1 MSTSPR
7 AVRPAVNG
15 WNAAYLDDQY
25 ARWRADAHSVTPD
38 LRAFFMGLEAGAA
51 SSGGDDALI
60 GGTRASENHKQAEVT
75 HLINAY
81 REFGHLCA
89 EIDPFGEAR
98 SRPKNIELA
107 HHDLDASDLDRTFDA
122 GTLVEHNERITLR
135 EIVERLERTYCGS
148 VGVEF
153 GHISEPEERAWLESQ
168 VEVGH
173 RDPGM
178 AREKRVHTLYQLYR
192 AEQFE
197 KFCGKRYPGVKRFS
211 LEGGESLIP
220 MLDAF
225 IEHAGD
231 VFDVQEIVFAM
242 SHRGRLNV
250 LTNIIGKTY
259 QQIFTE
265 FDDSWAEDHELGGG
279 DVKYHRG
286 YSSARVLPSGRS
298 IWLAMTSN
306 PSHLEAVGPVMMG
319 RARAKQRLR
328 GDVAREKVIPL
339 LMHGDAAFIGQGVV
353 AEQFQ
358 LSQLE
363 GYTVGGTVHVVVNNL
378 IGFTTGQDD
387 ARSSRYC
394 TDMAKTIEA
403 PVLHVSGED
412 PEACVRCIEFALDY
426 RMKFKKDV
434 VIDMQCYRRH
444 GHNETDE
451 AAFTQPLLYKKIKD
465 KPSVVKT
472 YAERLRSEEVI
483 TDNDVLDIEH
493 GLDDQLDQAYT
504 RARRTPVD
512 PTPNPGHLR
521 WTGIEGGWSFDPSG
535 TGVPKDTLEKIAHA
549 MGTVPDDFTPHR
561 KLTKILEQRKNAI
574 GSGEL
579 IDWGAA
585 EALAIGSILVDGTIV
600 RMSGQDCRR
609 GTFSHRHAVLRDNV
623 TGDPYVPLNHI
634 QEVGVAGTDHERGTK
649 TDEGVTRQAKFCI
662 YDSPLS
668 EFAVLGF
675 EYGFSLAAPDMLV
688 LWEAQFGDFCNGA
701 QVVID
706 QFIASAEAK
715 WQRWTALTLL
725 LPHGYEG
732 QGPEHSSAR
741 LERFLKLCGQ
751 NNMQVCVPSNAAQHF
766 HMLRRQVVRP
776 FRKPLIVMTPKS
788 LLRSAAAS
796 CTAEDLI
803 SGSFR
808 ELIDDPH
815 FKDATAAQKKKVKRL
830 VLCTGKVYYDLD
842 KRRDEAGRDD
852 VAIVRLEQVY
862 PIHDEMLEGI
872 VNSYPGAELVWCQEE
887 PKNMGAW
894 GHVRLYLGEHFNWEL
909 PYYGRPASGSP
920 ATGSPTQH
928 ALELDRFLTDVIGPA
943 PEPEAAQDTTAK
955 NGAAKKGASS
965 GAKKTNKKTKSSS
978 AA

>member
-1 MSTSPR
+1 MSQTPR
-7 AVRPAVNG
+7 AVRPSVNG
-15 WNAAYLDDQY
+15 WNADYLDAQFEQY
-25 ARWRADAHSVTPD
+25 KSDPNSVTPD
-38 LRAFFMGLEAGAA
+38 LRAFFIGLEAGAA
-51 SSGGDDALI
+51 RAGTSDDALI
-60 GGTRASENHKQAEVT
+60 GGSRASDEHKQAEVT
-75 HLINAY
+75 NLINSY
-81 REFGHLCA
+81 REYGHLCA
-89 EIDPFGEAR
+89 EIDPFGTE
-98 SRPKNIELA
+98 RPRPVRLSLE
-107 HHDLDASDLDRTFDA
+107 HHDLDESDLDRTFDA
-122 GTLVEHNERITLR
+122 GTLAVSGERITLR
-135 EIVERLERTYCGS
+135 EIIARLESTYCRS
-148 VGVEF
+148 IGVELA
-153 GHISEPEERAWLESQ
+153 HISDADEREWLEHALESTAQ
-168 VEVGH
+168 SGAM
-173 RDPGM
+173 DK
-178 AREKRVHTLYQLYR
+178 AKRAHTLYQLYR

-197 KFCGKRYPGVKRFS
+197 RFCGKRYPGVKRFS

-225 IEHAGD
+225 IERAGD
-231 VFDVQEIVFAM
+231 VFDVEEIVFAM

-250 LTNIIGKTY
+250 LTNIVGKTY

-265 FDDSWAEDHELGGG
+265 FDDAWAEDHEFGGG

-286 YSSARVLPSGRS
+286 YSSSRILPSGKN

-319 RARAKQRLR
+319 RCRAKQRLR
-328 GDVAREKVIPL
+328 GDLERKKVVPL

-394 TDMAKTIEA
+394 TDMAKTVEA
-403 PVLHVSGED
+403 PVFHVSGED
-412 PEACVRCIEFALDY
+412 PEACVRVIELALDY
-426 RMKFKKDV
+426 RMKFGKDV

-451 AAFTQPLLYKKIKD
+451 ASFTQPLLYKKIKS
-465 KPSVVKT
+465 KPSVVT
-472 YAERLRSEEVI
+472 SYANTLREQDVI
-483 TDNDVLDIEH
+483 SASDLDDIIH

-521 WTGIEGGWSFDPSG
+521 WRGIESGWSFDPVG
-535 TGVPKDTLEKIAHA
+535 TAVDKETLLRISKA
-549 MGTVPDDFTPHR
+549 MGTIPDGFTPHR
-561 KLTKILEQRKNAI
+561 KLQKIVDQRGSVI
-574 GSGEL
+574 ESGEPM
-579 IDWGAA
+579 DWGAA
-585 EALAIGSILVDGTIV
+585 EQFAVGSMLVDGTIV
-600 RMSGQDCRR
+600 RLTGQDCRR
-609 GTFSHRHAVLRDNV
+609 GTFSHRHAVLRDNNDS
-623 TGDPYVPLNHI
+623 TPYCSLNHI
-634 QEVGVAGTDHERGTK
+634 QELGEPGTDRDRGTK
-649 TDEGVTRQAKFCI
+649 TEDGVTRQAKFCI

-688 LWEAQFGDFCNGA
+688 MWEAQFGDFANGA

-715 WQRWTALTLL
+715 WQRWTGLTLL

-751 NNMQVCVPSNAAQHF
+751 NNMQVCVPTNAGQHF
-766 HMLRRQVVRP
+766 HLLRRQVMRP
-776 FRKPLIVMTPKS
+776 FRKPLVIMTPKS
-788 LLRSAAAS
+788 LLRSADAA
-796 CTAEDLI
+796 CTVDDLT
-803 SGSFR
+803 SGTFR
-808 ELIDDPH
+808 EIIDDPK
-815 FKDATAAQKKKVKRL
+815 FANTSAADKKKVKRL
-830 VLCTGKVYYDLD
+830 ILCTGKVYYDLA
-842 KRRDEAGRDD
+842 KRRDESGRDD
-852 VAIVRLEQVY
+852 VAVVRMEQVY

-894 GHVRLYLGEHFNWEL
+894 GHVRLHLSEKFGWEL
-909 PYYGRPASGSP
+909 PYHGRQASASP

-928 ALELDRFLTDVIGPA
+928 AYELDRFLTEAVA
-943 PEPEAAQDTTAK
+943 PLPEKSEPDAAS
-955 NGAAKKGASS
+955 NGASNAGGSK
-965 GAKKTNKKTKSSS
+965 KKTAKKTKSSS

>member
-1 MSTSPR
+1 MSESSK
-7 AVRPAVNG
+7 ALRPSVNG
-15 WNAAYLDDQY
+15 WNAEYLDAHY
-25 ARWRADAHSVTPD
+25 ARWKEDPNQVAPD

-51 SSGGDDALI
+51 RAPSGDDALI
-60 GGTRASENHKQAEVT
+60 GGSRASENLKQAEVT
-75 HLINAY
+75 NLIKAY
-81 REFGHLCA
+81 RDLGHLA
-89 EIDPFGEAR
+89 AKIDPFGEG
-98 SRPKNIELA
+98 RPRPASLELA
-107 HHDLDASDLDRTFDA
+107 THDLDESDLDHTFHA
-122 GTLVEHNERITLR
+122 GTLAERGERLTLR
-135 EIVERLERTYCGS
+135 TIVERLESSYCDSIGIELAHVS
-148 VGVEF
+148 DA
-153 GHISEPEERAWLESQ
+153 EERAWLEGAIETGQRNSQ
-168 VEVGH
+168 ME
-173 RDPGM
+173 RD
-178 AREKRVHTLYQLYR
+178 KRVHTLYQLYR

-197 KFCGKRYPGVKRFS
+197 RFCGKRYPGVKRFS

-225 IEHAGD
+225 IEYAGD
-231 VFDVQEIVFAM
+231 RFDVQEIVFAM

-265 FDDSWAEDHELGGG
+265 CDDAGAEDHDMGGG

-286 YSSARVLPSGRS
+286 YSSSRVLASGKD

-306 PSHLEAVGPVMMG
+306 PSHLEAVGPVMLG

-328 GDVAREKVIPL
+328 GDTERERVIPL

-358 LSQLE
+358 LSQLK
-363 GYTVGGTVHVVVNNL
+363 GYAVGGTVHVVVNNL
-378 IGFTTGQDD
+378 IGFTTGQED

-394 TDMAKTIEA
+394 TDMAKTVEA
-403 PVLHVSGED
+403 PVFHVSGED
-412 PEACVRCIEFALDY
+412 PEACVRCIELALEY

-451 AAFTQPLLYKKIKD
+451 AAFTQPILYKKIKN
-465 KPSVVKT
+465 KPSVVQT
-472 YAERLRSEEVI
+472 YAAHLREQEVI
-483 TDNDVLDIEH
+483 TDKDVEDIKH

-521 WTGIEGGWSFDPSG
+521 WRGIEGAWSFDPVG
-535 TGVPKDTLEKIAHA
+535 TGVPKEHLEKIAHA
-549 MGTVPDDFTPHR
+549 MGTVPDGFTPHR
-561 KLTKILEQRKNAI
+561 KLKKILEQRKNAV
-574 GSGEL
+574 SAGEL
-579 IDWGAA
+579 IDWGTA
-585 EALAIGSILVDGTIV
+585 EAFAIGAMITDGNIV

-609 GTFSHRHAVLRDNV
+609 GTFSHRHAVLRDYENGED
-623 TGDPYVPLNHI
+623 TYCPLNHI
-634 QEVGVAGTDHERGTK
+634 QAVGVAGTDHDRGTE
-649 TDEGVTRQAKFCI
+649 TEDGTIRQAKFCI

-688 LWEAQFGDFCNGA
+688 IWEAQFGDFTNGA
-701 QVVID
+701 QVIID

-715 WQRWTALTLL
+715 WQRWTGLTLL

-751 NNMQVCVPSNAAQHF
+751 NNMQVCVPTNAAQHF
-766 HMLRRQVVRP
+766 HMLRRQVVRS
-776 FRKPLIVMTPKS
+776 FRKPLVVMTPKS
-788 LLRSAAAS
+788 LLRSADAS
-796 CTAEDLI
+796 CTVDDLVV
-803 SGSFR
+803 GSFR
-808 ELIDDPH
+808 ELIDDPK
-815 FKDATAAQKKKVKRL
+815 FKDASSAERKKVKRL
-830 VLCTGKVYYDLD
+830 VLCAGKVYYDLA
-842 KRRDEAGRDD
+842 KRRDETGRDD
-852 VAIVRLEQVY
+852 LAIVRLEQVY
-862 PIHDEMLEGI
+862 PVHDEMLEGI

-887 PKNMGAW
+887 PQNMGAW
-894 GHVRLYLGEHFNWEL
+894 GHIRLHLGEHFNWEL
-909 PYYGRPASGSP
+909 PYYGRPPSASP

-928 ALELDRFLTDVIGPA
+928 AFELNRFLTEAVGPK
-943 PEPEAAQDTTAK
+943 PEEDEPDPQS
-955 NGAAKKGASS
+955 NGATSKNKTP
-965 GAKKTNKKTKSSS
+965 KKTTKKTKSSS

>member
-7 AVRPAVNG
+7 AVRPSVNG
-15 WNAAYLDDQY
+15 WNAEYLDAQY
-25 ARWRADAHSVTPD
+25 TAWQADPQSVSPD
-38 LRAFFMGLEAGAA
+38 LRAFFMGLEAGA
-51 SSGGDDALI
+51 SRNPDDELI
-60 GGTRASENHKQAEVT
+60 GGSRATEDHKQAEVT
-75 HLINAY
+75 NLINAY
-81 REFGHLCA
+81 REYGHLCA
-89 EIDPFGEAR
+89 EIDPFGEQRERPAR
-98 SRPKNIELA
+98 LSLA
-107 HHDLDASDLDRTFDA
+107 YHDLDETDLDRTFDA
-122 GTLVEHNERITLR
+122 GTLADRGQRITLR
-135 EIVERLERTYCGS
+135 TIVERLEATYCRSIGI
-148 VGVEF
+148 EL
-153 GHISEPEERAWLESQ
+153 GHISDADERDWWEHALESQ
-168 VEVGH
+168 ARASEM
-173 RDPGM
+173 P
-178 AREKRVHTLYQLYR
+178 REKRAHTLYQLYR

-231 VFDVQEIVFAM
+231 DYDVEEIVFAM

-250 LTNIIGKTY
+250 LTNIVGKTY

-286 YSSARVLPSGRS
+286 YSSNRVLPSGKNV
-298 IWLAMTSN
+298 WLAMTSN

-328 GDVAREKVIPL
+328 GDVERRKVIPL

-353 AEQFQ
+353 AEMFQ

-394 TDMAKTIEA
+394 TDMAKTVEA
-403 PVLHVSGED
+403 PVMHVSGED
-412 PEACVRCIEFALDY
+412 PEACVRCIELALDY
-426 RMKFKKDV
+426 RMRFGKDV

-451 AAFTQPLLYKKIKD
+451 ASFTQPLLYRKIKD
-465 KPSVVKT
+465 KPSVVT
-472 YAERLRSEEVI
+472 SYANTLRDQGVI
-483 TDNDVLDIEH
+483 TDNDLDDIIH

-521 WTGIEGGWSFDPSG
+521 WQGIAGAWSFDPVG
-535 TGVPKDTLEKIAHA
+535 TAVDKDTLARISTA
-549 MGTVPDDFTPHR
+549 MGTVPDSFTPHR
-561 KLTKILEQRKNAI
+561 KLKKLLEQRRGAVA
-574 GSGEL
+574 SGEPM
-579 IDWGAA
+579 DWGTA
-585 EALAIGSILVDGTIV
+585 EALAVGSLLVDGTIV
-600 RMSGQDCRR
+600 RMSGQDSRR
-609 GTFSHRHAVLRDNV
+609 GTFSHRHAVIRDNT
-623 TGDPYVPLNHI
+623 TGEPYCPLNHI
-634 QEVGVAGTDHERGTK
+634 QPLGEPGTDRDRGTK
-649 TDEGVTRQAKFCI
+649 TEDGVTRQAKFCI

-688 LWEAQFGDFCNGA
+688 MWEAQFGDFCNGA

-715 WQRWTALTLL
+715 WQRWTGLTLL

-751 NNMQVCVPSNAAQHF
+751 NNMQVCVPTNAGQYF
-766 HMLRRQVVRP
+766 HLLRRQVLRP
-776 FRKPLIVMTPKS
+776 FRKPLVIMTPKS
-788 LLRSAAAS
+788 LLRSAEAS
-796 CTAEDLI
+796 CSVEDLTA
-803 SGSFR
+803 GSFR
-808 ELIDDPH
+808 EIIDDPA
-815 FKDATAAQKKKVKRL
+815 FAGASAAQKKKVKRL
-830 VLCTGKVYYDLD
+830 ILCTGKVYYDLA
-842 KRRDEAGRDD
+842 KRRDETGRDD
-852 VAIVRLEQVY
+852 VAIVRMEQVY

-894 GHVRLYLGEHFNWEL
+894 GHVRLYLGEHYNWEL
-909 PYYGRPASGSP
+909 PYFGRPPSASP

-928 ALELDRFLTDVIGPA
+928 AIELDRFLSEAVAPLPDEPA
-943 PEPEAAQDTTAK
+943 DAK
-955 NGAAKKGASS
+955 ANGAPKNTSKKAGS
-965 GAKKTNKKTKSSS
+965 KKTKSSS